1 MTDKLPPYDESAKC
15 PMCIYQDVSTTY
27 HPAGLCPSDVWKCLG
42 PSGAHLARTCRR
54 CGHMW
59 SEATVAPE

>member
-1 MTDKLPPYDESAKC
+1 MADKLPPYDESAKC
-15 PMCIYQDVSTTY
+15 QACGHGDVNTTY
-27 HPAGLCPSDVWKCLG
+27 HSEDLCPRDTYPCLG
-42 PSGAHLARTCRR
+42 PSEPHLARTCRR